1 MNVLARRKRLE
12 EMRGTHPFGGDNRM
26 WDIVVNQEIQMISP
40 PKSSAA
46 SVLTDPSMSLE
57 DAMAAKILFEL
68 VSLVG
73 HYISEGVE
81 KLRSTYGNPL
91 SPTSARIEFWPAKED
106 EYPLLFSCVI
116 QMLPAPATTC
126 NNERSHV
133 PAARL
138 CSKVRAAIKPD
149 TVTKLTLA
157 YFSLRQRASEV
168 NFPPEKSIS

>member
-1 MNVLARRKRLE
+1 
-12 EMRGTHPFGGDNRM
+12 MRGTHPFGGDNRM

-57 DAMAAKILFEL
+57 DAMAAKILLEL

-91 SPTSARIEFWPAKED
+91 SPTSARKEFWPAKED
-106 EYPLLFSCVI
+106 EYPLLISCVI
-116 QMLPAPATTC
+116 
-126 NNERSHV
+126 
-133 PAARL
+133 
-138 CSKVRAAIKPD
+138 
-149 TVTKLTLA
+149 
-157 YFSLRQRASEV
+157 
-168 NFPPEKSIS
+168 